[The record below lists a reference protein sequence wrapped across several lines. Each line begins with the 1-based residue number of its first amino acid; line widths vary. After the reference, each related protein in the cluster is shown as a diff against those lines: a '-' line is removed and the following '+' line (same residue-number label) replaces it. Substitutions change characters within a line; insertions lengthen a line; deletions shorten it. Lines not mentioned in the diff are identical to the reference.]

1 MKILTFCC
9 ILLFSFGLAQEQSL
23 QTTQLNELLIVEKN
37 GRLRMDAEKPASF
50 PLGSTEFTN
59 KLSKNFR
66 SRKVISTADIESCEI
81 IFIIDKDGNMTDIK
95 TLGTNQSFND
105 EAMRAISKITQKW
118 IPAEMNGEKVR
129 YKFRVPITIRF
140 NKK

>member
-1 MKILTFCC
+1 
-9 ILLFSFGLAQEQSL
+9 
-23 QTTQLNELLIVEKN
+23 
-37 GRLRMDAEKPASF
+37 MDAEKPASF
-50 PLGSTEFTN
+50 PLGSTEFIN

-66 SRKVISTADIESCEI
+66 SRKVISTSDIESCEI
-81 IFIIDKDGNMTDIK
+81 IFIIDKDGNMRDIK

-105 EAMRAISKITQKW
+105 EAMRAILKITQKW
-118 IPAEMNGEKVR
+118 IPAEMNGEKVM